1 MSKDLMMT
9 CRSEVKELVER
20 AKQKDPKSDGLNLGE
35 KFFVELLHFYIG
47 QYRINRLTED
57 ELKTKK
63 KLLERDLMNYWDLQ
77 RIFKQDC
84 EIRNRQ
90 SQWFIKAEKEGC
102 ISPIKNSN
110 QLFTNRT
117 ALFFSLD
124 KPLTLSIPNL
134 AVLLKNP
141 LPIPVVH
148 QIPFKQL
155 FLRFKLVLC

>member
-47 QYRINRLTED
+47 QYRINQLTAD
-57 ELKTKK
+57 ELKSKK

-84 EIRNRQ
+84 EIRNTQ

-102 ISPIKNSN
+102 PICK
-110 QLFTNRT
+110 
-117 ALFFSLD
+117 
-124 KPLTLSIPNL
+124 
-134 AVLLKNP
+134 
-141 LPIPVVH
+141 
-148 QIPFKQL
+148 
-155 FLRFKLVLC
+155 KLVRIFDGRDTE